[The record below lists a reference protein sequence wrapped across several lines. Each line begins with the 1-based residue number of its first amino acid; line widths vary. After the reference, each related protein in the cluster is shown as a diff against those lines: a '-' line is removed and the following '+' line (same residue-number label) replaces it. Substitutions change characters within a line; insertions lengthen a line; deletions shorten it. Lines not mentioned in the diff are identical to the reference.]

1 MLYCQCYQAK
11 FYGKGERIMVYA
23 FLADGFEEVE
33 ALMVVDILRRA
44 GIETVTVSVS
54 DNYEVKSSHNIV
66 VRADDLIKDV
76 DFDKAE
82 LIFLP
87 GGIPGTPN
95 LAACETLVANI
106 KEFNNKGKRLAAI
119 CAAPSILGELGILEG
134 KVVSCY
140 PGYEDSLKG
149 ATYKREKVITDG
161 NITTARGLGAAIDM
175 GLELVTILKSKEEA
189 DSIAEKIQ
197 LV

>member
-1 MLYCQCYQAK
+1 
-11 FYGKGERIMVYA
+11 MVYA

-44 GIETVTVSVS
+44 DIETVMVSIK
-54 DNYEVKSSHNIV
+54 DEYEVKSSHNV
-66 VRADDLIKDV
+66 VVKADSLIKDI

-95 LAACETLVANI
+95 LAKCEKLVKNI
-106 KEFNNKGKRLAAI
+106 MDFNEKGKRIAAI

-134 KVVSCY
+134 KVASCY
-140 PGYEDSLKG
+140 PGFEEYLKG

-161 NITTARGLGAAIDM
+161 NITTSRGLGSALDL
-175 GLELVTILKSKEEA
+175 GLELVTLLKNKEES
-189 DSIAEKIQ
+189 DMIAEKIQ
-197 LV
+197 LI

>member
-1 MLYCQCYQAK
+1 MWSA
-11 FYGKGERIMVYA
+11 FRKGEKIMVYA

-66 VRADDLIKDV
+66 IKADALIKDV

-95 LAACETLVANI
+95 LAACKKLVANI
-106 KEFNNKGKRLAAI
+106 KDFNNKGKRLAAI

-134 KVVSCY
+134 KLVSCY

-161 NITTARGLGAAIDM
+161 NVTTARGLGAAIDM
-175 GLELVTILKSKEEA
+175 GLELVAILKSKDEA

>member
-1 MLYCQCYQAK
+1 MLYCQCCQVK

-44 GIETVTVSVS
+44 GIETLTVSVS
-54 DNYEVKSSHNIV
+54 ENYEVKSSHNIV
-66 VRADDLIKDV
+66 VKADALIKDV

-95 LAACETLVANI
+95 LAVCKTLVANI
-106 KEFNNKGKRLAAI
+106 KDFNNKGKRLAAI